1 MAQNLVSLNLSAA
14 DITAIDGAL
23 TTLEQ
28 KFAGLVDLTP
38 DQRKSLSKMGDAS
51 EAFCRQTLTVL
62 AQNPNILPASFNLA
76 EAQGDLAN
84 IDKLRPLFTRLAAL
98 MEKAN
103 DTEMALGSDVMSA
116 ALEGYAQLKVSG
128 KGAGLDTLR
137 QQMGARFARGP
148 KKPKTP

>member
-28 KFAGLVDLTP
+28 KFGGLVDLSLA
-38 DQRKSLSKMGDAS
+38 DRKSLSKMGDKS

-62 AQNPNILPASFNLA
+62 GQNTGVLPPSYNLA
-76 EAQGDLAN
+76 EAQNDLAN
-84 IDKLRPLFTRLAAL
+84 IDKLRPLFTRLRSL
-98 MEKAN
+98 MEKAD

-116 ALEGYAQLKVSG
+116 ALQSG
-128 KGAGLDTLR
+128 VAWRKHG
-137 QQMGARFARGP
+137 
-148 KKPKTP
+148 

>member
-1 MAQNLVSLNLSAA
+1 MPQNLVSLNISPA
-14 DITAIDGAL
+14 DLTAMDGAI

-38 DQRKSLSKMGDAS
+38 DQRKKLSKMGDAS

-62 AQNPNILPASFNLA
+62 AQNPNVLPGSFNLA
-76 EAQGDLAN
+76 ESQADLAN
-84 IDKLRPLFTRLAAL
+84 IDKLRPLFTRLQAL
-98 MEKAN
+98 MEKAD

-116 ALEGYAQLKVSG
+116 ALEGYALVKVAG
-128 KGAGLDTLR
+128 KGQGLDALR
-137 QQMGARFARGP
+137 QQMSARFARGP